1 MKRCIGGIAASL
13 IATGA
18 ICHAADAP
26 APGDDPVFIA
36 KAARAIDGHVATW
49 YRKQKLPVPAV
60 TDDATF
66 LRRTFLVAIGRIPTA
81 EEARFFLEIDDATKR
96 VQLIDYLMQSPA
108 AGD

>member
-60 TDDATF
+60 TVHF
-66 LRRTFLVAIGRIPTA
+66 EGRPVTV
-81 EEARFFLEIDDATKR
+81 TG
-96 VQLIDYLMQSPA
+96 SPGF
-108 AGD
+108 GDSR

>member
-1 MKRCIGGIAASL
+1 MKRSIGGIVASL

-36 KAARAIDGHVATW
+36 KAARAIDGHIATW

-81 EEARFFLEIDDATKR
+81 VVAWFLLDFLFDFLRVDLLFFLF
-96 VQLIDYLMQSPA
+96 QS
-108 AGD
+108 